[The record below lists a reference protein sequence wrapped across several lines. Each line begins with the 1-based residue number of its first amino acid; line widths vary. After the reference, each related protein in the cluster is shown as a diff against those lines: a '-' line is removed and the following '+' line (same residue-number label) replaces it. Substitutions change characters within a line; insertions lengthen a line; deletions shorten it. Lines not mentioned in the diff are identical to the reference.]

1 MKPKKRVLV
10 LFNDYRLSGGEK
22 TIFESEIKH
31 LSHDFKIDTLIFSN
45 KLSISVMYS
54 YFNIFSLIRLLKKII
69 IFKPHILY
77 VNNTWFKASTSIFF
91 LAKILNIK
99 VVYKIHNYRLWCSS
113 ANFYRS
119 NKICTECKDGN
130 LESSYKYKCYKNSK
144 LLTFLV
150 NQHSKG
156 TLKYLNKKNVV
167 EILVLNSFQKK
178 LLVNKGVES
187 EKIKIS
193 NNIVILDKKEN
204 NNKSEN
210 KYFLFLGRLSK
221 DKGINELLDAWKLI
235 KQDQFKLLIAGDGE
249 LKEEIV
255 NKISKQQSVDY
266 IGIIDRSDIFNTISD
281 SYAIVLPS
289 QWLEGQPT
297 VLLEAIQLKTPV
309 VLTNISFINDIKTQN
324 LEVSEFNDVE
334 SLSLLISKYMDNDFY
349 NQQKHEWEIIGSKL
363 EGGDFTSI
371 EKSLLRSFIL

>member
-1 MKPKKRVLV
+1 M
-10 LFNDYRLSGGEK
+10 
-22 TIFESEIKH
+22 
-31 LSHDFKIDTLIFSN
+31 
-45 KLSISVMYS
+45 
-54 YFNIFSLIRLLKKII
+54 
-69 IFKPHILY
+69 
-77 VNNTWFKASTSIFF
+77 
-91 LAKILNIK
+91 
-99 VVYKIHNYRLWCSS
+99 
-113 ANFYRS
+113 
-119 NKICTECKDGN
+119 
-130 LESSYKYKCYKNSK
+130 
-144 LLTFLV
+144 
-150 NQHSKG
+150 
-156 TLKYLNKKNVV
+156 
-167 EILVLNSFQKK
+167 
-178 LLVNKGVES
+178 
-187 EKIKIS
+187 
-193 NNIVILDKKEN
+193 
-204 NNKSEN
+204 
-210 KYFLFLGRLSK
+210 FLGRLSK

-266 IGIIDRSDIFNTISD
+266 IGIIDRSDIFNTISN